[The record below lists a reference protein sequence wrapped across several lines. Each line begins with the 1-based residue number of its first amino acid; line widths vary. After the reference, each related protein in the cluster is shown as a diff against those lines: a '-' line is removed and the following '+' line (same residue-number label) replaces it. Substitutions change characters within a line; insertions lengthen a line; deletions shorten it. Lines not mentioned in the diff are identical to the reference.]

1 MIDPNVAKLKLPR
14 NLKRL
19 HPSFN
24 VDLLYAYMPNASE
37 FAGRPIP
44 KAAPIILEADT
55 GKELH
60 IAETLLRLR
69 QRSCQVEWLVKR
81 HGLPECDSNWE
92 REKFIRHGS
101 HWQQLVQDFRDRQGE
116 VKSGKMSCR
125 RVVPQDLFIY
135 T

>member
-60 IAETLLRLR
+60 IVEKVLCRR
-69 QRSCQVEWLVKR
+69 QRSRQVEWLVKW
-81 HGLPECDSNWE
+81 HGLRSVTVLGNA
-92 REKFIRHGS
+92 RKLSAMYRIGS
-101 HWQQLVQDFRDRQGE
+101 D
-116 VKSGKMSCR
+116 
-125 RVVPQDLFIY
+125 
-135 T
+135 